1 MDKYGRSLK
10 GQENKDKKDFDKY
23 YEKDDKKKE
32 DKVKPDDEEKSD
44 SEAESAN
51 EAKDIGDSAAVKPV
65 SLDRARG
72 EVPSDYVSSSEDE
85 SSSESEAGSEDS
97 DIESEE
103 SEVEIEDTKPQS
115 GDSSKTLA
123 VVNLDWDH
131 VKSTDLM
138 ITFSS
143 FVPSG
148 GKIIKIAVYPSEF
161 GKERLKR
168 EEMEGPP
175 REIFKSKNSK
185 KKSHDDDSD
194 SDVDVRDLYEE
205 GDAEDYDAKSL
216 RRYQL
221 DRLRYFYAVV
231 YCNNVATAEAI
242 YKNCDGTEFESTANM
257 FDLRYVPDGM
267 TFDDEARDECTSIP
281 KNYQPSQFS
290 TDALQHSKVKLA

>member
-1 MDKYGRSLK
+1 MSQEKHAGKEESSDPRFANVHSDPKFRETKAKKFKIKLDDRFSKKDLQFKRKARVDKYGRSLK

-115 GDSSKTLA
+115 GDSSKTCL
-123 VVNLDWDH
+123 
-131 VKSTDLM
+131 
-138 ITFSS
+138 
-143 FVPSG
+143 
-148 GKIIKIAVYPSEF
+148 
-161 GKERLKR
+161 
-168 EEMEGPP
+168 
-175 REIFKSKNSK
+175 
-185 KKSHDDDSD
+185 
-194 SDVDVRDLYEE
+194 LY
-205 GDAEDYDAKSL
+205 
-216 RRYQL
+216 
-221 DRLRYFYAVV
+221 
-231 YCNNVATAEAI
+231 
-242 YKNCDGTEFESTANM
+242 
-257 FDLRYVPDGM
+257 
-267 TFDDEARDECTSIP
+267 TSRC
-281 KNYQPSQFS
+281 
-290 TDALQHSKVKLA
+290 V